1 MLKFASNRSSLAVYL
16 LACSGFIASGASANP
31 GVVYNDAIGDIDA
44 GLATG
49 GGTLDLVSMEVSH
62 TATDIQFKLT
72 VNGNISSTDWGKFM
86 VGIANNKGYGSANG
100 TSTTDGWGRP
110 ITMSANGGMTN
121 WLGAWVDGGGGAEN
135 YSHQTQ
141 WGLTGATSTSNFG
154 NFAFAAGA
162 QSTITYGVSIAS
174 IGMSIGDTFRF
185 DAYSSGGGGG
195 DSAVDA
201 LANPNVAIT
210 SWGQAYDSGTSNSF
224 SYTLAAIPAPGA
236 IALVGLAGFIGTRRR
251 TNHLPASQ
259 TRTISGG
266 RPE

>member
-1 MLKFASNRSSLAVYL
+1 MNLRTASCVAAVAAITSVL
-16 LACSGFIASGASANP
+16 QVNANP
-31 GVVYNDAIGDIDA
+31 GVLFSDAIGDIDA
-44 GLATG
+44 GLSTG

-86 VGIANNKGYGSANG
+86 VGIANNKGYG
-100 TSTTDGWGRP
+100 TSTSDGWARP

-121 WLGAWVDGGGGAEN
+121 WLGSWVDGGGGAEN
-135 YSHQTQ
+135 RSNQTS
-141 WGLTGATSTSNFG
+141 WGLTGATYNGNFG
-154 NFAFAAGA
+154 NFALAAGA

-174 IGMSIGDTFRF
+174 LGMSIGDTFRF

-210 SWGQAYDSGTSNSF
+210 SWGEAYDSGTSTSF
-224 SYTLAAIPAPGA
+224 SYTLTAIPAPGA
-236 IALVGLAGFIGTRRR
+236 IALVGLAGLVARRR
-251 TNHLPASQ
+251 KA
-259 TRTISGG
+259 
-266 RPE
+266 

>member
-16 LACSGFIASGASANP
+16 IACSGFIASGASANP
-31 GVVYNDAIGDIDA
+31 GVVFNDAIGDIHA

-72 VNGNISSTDWGKFM
+72 VNGNIGSTDWGKFM
-86 VGIANNKGYGSANG
+86 VGIANNKGNG
-100 TSTTDGWGRP
+100 TSTSDGWGRP

-121 WLGAWVDGGGGAEN
+121 WFGSWVDSGGGAQN
-135 YSHQTQ
+135 YSKQTT
-141 WGLTGATSTSNFG
+141 WGVTGETSKSNFG
-154 NFAFAAGA
+154 NFALAAGA

-174 IGMSIGDTFRF
+174 IGMSIGDTFSF
-185 DAYSSGGGGG
+185 DAYSSGGGSG
-195 DSAVDA
+195 DSAIDA
-201 LANPNVAIT
+201 LANPSVAVT

-236 IALVGLAGFIGTRRR
+236 IALIGLAGLVARRR
-251 TNHLPASQ
+251 KA
-259 TRTISGG
+259 
-266 RPE
+266 

>member
-1 MLKFASNRSSLAVYL
+1 MNLRTASCVAAVATITSVL
-16 LACSGFIASGASANP
+16 QVNANP
-31 GVVYNDAIGDIDA
+31 GVLFNDAIGDIDA
-44 GLATG
+44 GISTG

-72 VNGNISSTDWGKFM
+72 VNGNIGSTDWGKFM
-86 VGIANNKGYGSANG
+86 VGIANNKGYGTNS
-100 TSTTDGWGRP
+100 SDGWARP

-121 WLGAWVDGGGGAEN
+121 WFGAWVDGGGGAEN
-135 YSHQTQ
+135 RSNQTG
-141 WGLTGATSTSNFG
+141 WGVTGATYNGNFG
-154 NFAFAAGA
+154 NFTLGAGA

-210 SWGQAYDSGTSNSF
+210 SWGQAYDSSTSNSF
-224 SYTLAAIPAPGA
+224 SYTLTAIPAPGA
-236 IALVGLAGFIGTRRR
+236 IALIGLAGLVARRR
-251 TNHLPASQ
+251 KA
-259 TRTISGG
+259 
-266 RPE
+266 